1 MSQETGL
8 GMPFLRV
15 DGGMVVN
22 ELLMQFQADLLGL
35 PVVRPAVSETTALGA
50 AFAAG
55 LSVGFWR
62 DREELASLWSEERR
76 WRPAMADGERRE
88 RVRQWR
94 RAVERTFGWV
104 EREPEA

>member
-8 GMPFLRV
+8 SMPFLRV

-22 ELLMQFQADLLGL
+22 ELLMQFQADLLDL
-35 PVVRPAVSETTALGA
+35 PVVRPSVTQTTALGA

-55 LSVGFWR
+55 LAVGFWQ
-62 DREELASLWSEERR
+62 DREELAALWSEERR
-76 WRPAMADGERRE
+76 WQPAMADAQRRE

-94 RAVERTFGWV
+94 RAVERTFGWI
-104 EREPEA
+104 ERE